1 MAFTGYLSQF
11 SLPELFRFL
20 EEGYKT
26 GLLTIRK
33 LNSNNSQ
40 SKHSQSNYLPSNYS
54 PSTDSSSN
62 NLHPNL
68 ITETH
73 YIWLQQGRILA
84 AAESLDNQGLISI
97 LSKRGWNKSNLT
109 LKDFEEHSSTKTT
122 MGLYL
127 KSQGIVKAEQL
138 MLLFRAQV
146 TEKISPLFEL
156 NNAEFNF
163 EANSSLPL
171 AEMTGL
177 SIPATEATLMGLRN
191 LEEWNQLSAKLPDPT
206 SSILAKTKERPKIR
220 LEYKESQVWKYAN
233 GSSSVQKI
241 SEELKFPL
249 EKVQQIAFRLI
260 VSNLVEEVFML
271 KGSNSLGSRD
281 NLGEQLQNHSSNNKV
296 KVFSETDALSKVTE
310 TKDTEN
316 KVKELQYQQ
325 NTQNLSTQN
334 LVNSSY
340 SKLSQTRRQEN
351 SSVTS
356 SKLGTELDT
365 VSKTNMS
372 QSFLQNL
379 VGFLQ
384 EKIEN

>member
-26 GLLTIRK
+26 GLLTIRQ
-33 LNSNNSQ
+33 LNSNISQ
-40 SKHSQSNYLPSNYS
+40 SKHSQSNYS
-54 PSTDSSSN
+54 PSTDSRSN

-68 ITETH
+68 TTETY
-73 YIWLQQGRILA
+73 YIWLQQGRIIA

-109 LKDFEEHSSTKTT
+109 LKDFEKHSSTKTT

-163 EANSSLPL
+163 EANSPLPL

-206 SSILAKTKERPKIR
+206 SSILAKTQERPKIR

-271 KGSNSLGSRD
+271 NASNSRGSKD
-281 NLGEQLQNHSSNNKV
+281 ELGEQRQSHSSNNDKV
-296 KVFSETDALSKVTE
+296 KVFSETDTLSKITE
-310 TKDTEN
+310 AKDTDS

-325 NTQNLSTQN
+325 STQNLSTQN

-340 SKLSQTRRQEN
+340 SKLSQTRKQEN
-351 SSVTS
+351 SSVAS
-356 SKLGTELDT
+356 PKLETELDT